1 MTHPRRNSSTR
12 RFLLALL
19 AVPLLLTAA
28 CGGGFNSSGGGGG
41 TVVIVGQKFTEA
53 DIMTQL
59 YKQLLDHAGF
69 QTEVKN
75 LGTRDVYL
83 TPLEKGQVM
92 VSADYLSSM
101 TDALNKEVHG
111 ENAPSVASPDTAATL
126 AKLKQLGSKVGIT
139 PLQPAKAEDAN
150 AYAVTKK
157 FASQHHLSTL
167 SDLGKLGQPVAL
179 AAASDCSQRS
189 DCQLGLEKVYGIKIS
204 KVEPLGFDSPETKSA
219 LAKGEVQL
227 GQVATTDATLA
238 GLGLV
243 ILKDDKNWQNAENL
257 VPVVNSKWL
266 KANPKAADALNKLSG
281 VLTTKDLMT
290 MNAKVDAQRMQA
302 SVVAHEYLKQK
313 GLLG

>member
-1 MTHPRRNSSTR
+1 MTRSRTTATR
-12 RFLLALL
+12 RLLLALL
-19 AVPLLLTAA
+19 VVPLALTAA
-28 CGGGFNSSGGGGG
+28 CGGGFNTASGSGG

-83 TPLEKGQVM
+83 DPLEKGDVM

-101 TDALNKEVHG
+101 TDALNKKVNG

-126 AKLKQLGSKVGIT
+126 AKLKQLGSKLGIT

-150 AYAVTKK
+150 AYAVTKQ
-157 FASQHHLSTL
+157 FAAQHHLKTL
-167 SDLGKLGQPVAL
+167 SDLGRLGQPIAL
-179 AAASDCSQRS
+179 AAASDCPERS
-189 DCQLGLEKVYGIKIS
+189 DCKLGLEKVYGIKIS

-219 LAKGEVQL
+219 LSQGEVQL
-227 GQVATTDATLA
+227 GQVATTDATLD

-243 ILKDDKNWQNAENL
+243 ILTDDKNWQNAENL

-266 KANPKAADALNKLSG
+266 KANPKAADALNKLSD

-302 SVVAHEYLKQK
+302 SVVAQEYLKQK
-313 GLLG
+313 GLVG

>member
-1 MTHPRRNSSTR
+1 MTHPAGTSSPR

-69 QTEVKN
+69 QTDVKN

-126 AKLKQLGSKVGIT
+126 SKLKQLGSKVGIT
-139 PLQPAKAEDAN
+139 PLEPAKAEDAN
-150 AYAVTKK
+150 AYAVTKQ

-179 AAASDCSQRS
+179 AAASDCPQRS

-219 LAKGEVQL
+219 LSKGEVQL

-266 KANPKAADALNKLSG
+266 KANPKAADALDKLSG

-302 SVVAHEYLKQK
+302 SVVARDYLKQK

>member
-1 MTHPRRNSSTR
+1 MTRSIPQ

-19 AVPLLLTAA
+19 AVPLLLLTAA
-28 CGGGFNSSGGGGG
+28 CGGGFNSSGGNGS

-59 YKQLLDHAGF
+59 YKQLLDKAGF

-83 TPLEKGQVM
+83 GPLEKGDVQ

-101 TDALNKEVHG
+101 TDALNKNIHG
-111 ENAPSVASPDTAATL
+111 ENAPSVASPDMQATL
-126 AKLKQLGSKVGIT
+126 AKLKQLGQKVGLT

-150 AYAVTKK
+150 AYAVTKQ
-157 FASQHHLSTL
+157 FAAKHHLSTL

-179 AAASDCSQRS
+179 GAASDCPQRS
-189 DCQLGLEKVYGIKIS
+189 DCKLGLQKVYGIKVS

-219 LAKGEVQL
+219 LSKGEIQL
-227 GQVATTDATLA
+227 GQVATTDATLD

-257 VPVVNSKWL
+257 VPMVNSKWL
-266 KANPKAADALNKLSG
+266 KKNPKAADALNKLSG
-281 VLTTKDLMT
+281 VLTTDDLKA
-290 MNAKVDAQRMQA
+290 MNAKVDAQRIEA
-302 SVVAHEYLKQK
+302 STVAHDYLKQK
-313 GLLG
+313 GLI

>member
-1 MTHPRRNSSTR
+1 MTRTTTR
-12 RFLLALL
+12 RLMLALL
-19 AVPLLLTAA
+19 ALPLLLTAA
-28 CGGGFNSSGGGGG
+28 CGGGFNSASGSGGS
-41 TVVIVGQKFTEA
+41 VVIVGQKFTEA

-83 TPLEKGQVM
+83 DPLEKGQVM

-101 TDALNKEVHG
+101 TDALEKKVHG
-111 ENAPSVASPDTAATL
+111 ENAPSVASPDSQATL
-126 AKLKQLGSKVGIT
+126 AKLKQLGKKLGIT

-150 AYAVTKK
+150 AYAVTKQ
-157 FASQHHLSTL
+157 FAAKHHLKTL
-167 SDLGKLGQPVAL
+167 SDLGKLGRPVAL
-179 AAASDCSQRS
+179 AAASDCPQRS
-189 DCQLGLEKVYGIKIS
+189 DCKLGLEKVYGVKIS

-227 GQVATTDATLA
+227 GQVATTDATLD

-243 ILKDDKNWQNAENL
+243 ILTDDKNWQNAENL

-266 KANPKAADALNKLSG
+266 KANPKAAGALNKLSG
-281 VLTTKDLMT
+281 VLTTDDLKA

-302 SVVAHEYLKQK
+302 SDVAEQYLKQK
-313 GLLG
+313 GLLS